1 MNHSRQYTPLDYLRL
16 TALAWAMVWA
26 GGHTAQAQD
35 TGPAIEA
42 PAQAEP
48 ATTLTREQVQE
59 QLDAML
65 ADPQLDEATRE
76 AARGYY
82 QTALQRLDVAI
93 GSAETERSYRQTL
106 ADSEATLERLRGEA
120 WDAAAHA
127 LSRLVPARSVPTPE
141 LEQAA
146 AAAQGQA
153 SSLRSTLSELEAALA
168 GMVGRAS
175 PLREELATE
184 NQKLADLERE
194 RESAVTEE
202 MPTAVRRARELSL
215 EARRLARVARI
226 AALQQE
232 LATLP
237 IRREITEARI
247 YVAQVR
253 LACVDQA
260 VAKISERV
268 SARRMEEAARQLA
281 ESERQA
287 RQMAGRHPVLAA
299 YAEQTADLSKQLS
312 ETIALTDRAIAD
324 QAQSQNRWREF
335 EQTRASLEQVLEI
348 GAVGEDFAELLR
360 ELQSRLPAT
369 ASVRQA
375 VNDRQ
380 KLIINTRL
388 HRLQVA
394 ERRRQ
399 LADAS
404 AAVEAVIAEA
414 RKRDESIEL
423 TATEREVLLG
433 LVGSRA
439 ETLARLEEAYIAF
452 ITQLSGL
459 NELDADLVEEADAL
473 SAVLDER
480 LLWLPSAAPLG
491 NAWLKRVGLGI
502 EWLTGVSAWDG
513 VGRHLGRQASTQPV
527 STTLVLLVV
536 GVLFGF
542 KRKMSRK
549 LSQIA
554 ETVGSPLH
562 DRYLLTPA
570 AAGLCLLMA
579 LPVSLLLFWLGWLL
593 FSANGGLFVY
603 GLGGGLMNAGIVLY
617 ILRYFQVLSRRN
629 ALFHAHFRW
638 SDKARLSLSRN
649 LRWLIPVLLPIAILV
664 PMTELSDDIV
674 YRNGMGRLGF
684 LVASVALSWFLY
696 RVLHPSRGATAD
708 LVTHHGLVWRSRLV
722 WFPVLSAAPF
732 LLGLLAAVGYYVTA
746 LKLQGQLFTTAWVG
760 LMAMILY
767 GLAMR
772 WVVVAHRRLA
782 IRRAREQREK
792 LLAEQSAKSEAVQS
806 GEAIPLSLD
815 ASALDLSAISAQ
827 TRTMVRAL
835 VGSTFVFMLYLI
847 WRDLVPA
854 LGALDQV
861 ALWSRTESTPNG
873 DVVRSITVLG
883 LLLAAFITALT
894 VLAARNLPA
903 LIEMSALQ
911 RMSIDAGTRYAVTAI
926 SRYIILAIGLFIAF
940 DRIGVGW
947 GQMQFVV
954 AALGVGL
961 GFGLQEIVANFVS
974 GIILLFERP
983 IRVGD
988 AVTVS
993 ELSGTVAR
1001 IQIRATTIVDWD
1013 NREILVPN
1021 KNFIT
1026 DRVINWTL
1034 TDPITRLV
1042 FPVGVA
1048 YGSDTAKVHKILMD
1062 VVKAN
1067 PLVLEKPAA
1076 TVFFVGFGESSLDF
1090 DVRVFVKDYQYRMP
1104 VKHELHLAIE
1114 KALHEAGIEIPF
1126 PQRDLHIRSQP
1137 PPPAQPAKA
1146 ETPSGHSGQGTD

>member
-1 MNHSRQYTPLDYLRL
+1 MPESLRTVCAL
-16 TALAWAMVWA
+16 WVLLWAVGGSALAQDAVQPQ
-26 GGHTAQAQD
+26 GETAEVQ
-35 TGPAIEA
+35 PEA
-42 PAQAEP
+42 A
-48 ATTLTREQVQE
+48 LTREQVQE

-65 ADPQLDEATRE
+65 VDPQLDEATRE
-76 AARGYY
+76 AARGFY
-82 QTALQRLDVAI
+82 QTALQRLDVAA
-93 GSAETERSYRQTL
+93 GSAETERNYRQAM
-106 ADSEATLERLRGEA
+106 ADSDATLERLRGEA

-127 LSRLVPARSVPTPE
+127 LSRLVPARSASTPE

-153 SSLRSTLSELEAALA
+153 SSLRTSLSEMEAALSA
-168 GMVGRAS
+168 MVVRAA

-184 NQKLADLERE
+184 NQRLADLQRE
-194 RESAVTEE
+194 REAAVAEE
-202 MPTAVRRARELSL
+202 MPTAVRRAREVSL

-226 AALQQE
+226 AALEQE

-260 VAKISERV
+260 VTKIGERV
-268 SARRMEEAARQLA
+268 SARRMEEAARRLA
-281 ESERQA
+281 ESEREA
-287 RQMAGRHPVLAA
+287 REMAGWHPLLAE
-299 YAEQTADLSKQLS
+299 YADQTAHMSKLLS
-312 ETIALTDRAIAD
+312 ETIALTDRTLSD
-324 QAQSQNRWREF
+324 QAQSQARWREF
-335 EQTRASLEQVLEI
+335 EQTRTSLEQVLEI

-360 ELQSRLPAT
+360 RLQSRLPAT
-369 ASVRQA
+369 TAVRQA
-375 VNDRQ
+375 VADRQ
-380 KLIINTRL
+380 KLIVSTRL
-388 HRLQVA
+388 HRLETV
-394 ERRRQ
+394 ENRRQ
-399 LADAS
+399 LSDA
-404 AAVEAVIAEA
+404 ANEVERIIAEA
-414 RKRDESIEL
+414 RKQDEAVDL
-423 TATEREVLLG
+423 NATEREVLLG
-433 LVGSRA
+433 LIASRSDV
-439 ETLARLEEAYIAF
+439 LSRLEEAYLAYL
-452 ITQLSGL
+452 TELMEL
-459 NELDADLVEEADAL
+459 NELDAELVEEADAL

-491 NAWLKRVGLGI
+491 RAWMTRVGLGV
-502 EWLTGVSAWDG
+502 EWLTGAAAWGG
-513 VGRHLGRQASTQPV
+513 VGRHLRTQAATQPL
-527 STTLVLLVV
+527 STALVLLIA
-536 GVLFGF
+536 GALFGF
-542 KRKMSRK
+542 KRRMSRK
-549 LSQIA
+549 LTQIA
-554 ETVGSPLH
+554 EAVGSPLH
-562 DRYLLTPA
+562 DRYVLTPA

-579 LPVSLLLFWLGWLL
+579 LPVSLLMFWLGWLL
-593 FSANGGLFVY
+593 FSANGGIFVY

-617 ILRYFQVLSRRN
+617 ILRYFQVLARRN
-629 ALFHAHFRW
+629 GLFHAHFRW
-638 SDKARLSLSRN
+638 SDKARLTLSRN
-649 LRWLIPVLLPIAILV
+649 LRWLIPVLLPIAVLV
-664 PMTELSDDIV
+664 PMTELTEDIV
-674 YRNGMGRLGF
+674 YRNGVGRLGF

-696 RVLHPSRGATAD
+696 RVLHPSRGASAD
-708 LVTHHGLVWRSRLV
+708 LMTHHGLVWRTRMV
-722 WFPVLSAAPF
+722 WFPVLAAAPF

-792 LLAEQSAKSEAVQS
+792 LLAEQSAKTDAVKS
-806 GEAIPLSLD
+806 GEAVPLSLD
-815 ASALDLSAISAQ
+815 ASALDLSAISSQ

-835 VGSTFVFMLYLI
+835 VLSAFVFMLYLI

-861 ALWSRTESTPNG
+861 ALWSKTEATPDG

-883 LLLAAFITALT
+883 LLLAGVITGLT

-903 LIEMSALQ
+903 LLEMLALQ
-911 RMSIDAGTRYAVTAI
+911 RLSIDAGTRYAVTAI

-974 GIILLFERP
+974 GIIILFERP

-988 AVTVS
+988 AVTVND
-993 ELSGTVAR
+993 LSGTVAR

-1034 TDPITRLV
+1034 TDPITRMV

-1048 YGSDTAKVHKILMD
+1048 YGSDTNQVHQILMD
-1062 VVKAN
+1062 VVRSN
-1067 PLVLEKPAA
+1067 PMVLETPPA

-1090 DVRVFVKDYQYRMP
+1090 DVRVFVREHQHRMP

-1114 KALHEAGIEIPF
+1114 KALREAGIEIPF
-1126 PQRDLHIRSQP
+1126 PQRDLHIRT
-1137 PPPAQPAKA
+1137 PAPAPG
-1146 ETPSGHSGQGTD
+1146 TSGL